1 MTLEIKE
8 VKNRRDLKSFVQFP
22 FKLYKDNPFWVPQ
35 LINDEINSLREDK
48 NPAFEYCRARYWL
61 ALRDGKAVGRI
72 AGIISQ
78 RHMEKWGQP
87 YMRFSRIDFVD
98 DPEVSAALLGVV
110 EDWAR
115 VEGLK
120 AVHGPLGFSNMDHSG
135 MLVQG
140 FDELATNATLY
151 NYAYY
156 PQHLEALGYGKEK
169 DWVEFELYMPAED
182 NERIHK
188 LSEMLQKRY
197 GLRLLETDDKQ
208 VLLPYARELFE
219 LYNQAYR
226 KLFGSTELTE
236 KQIEAYIQQYIGF
249 ISPKFLPV
257 VLDADGKM
265 VAFGITIPSLSRA
278 LQKARGR
285 LFPFGIFHLMR
296 ALKKN
301 DRVDFYLI
309 AIKEEWQGRGVNAIL
324 FSRLLKVFRE
334 FGIQVAESNP
344 ELEDN
349 LAVQAQWE
357 RFDKRQHKRRRSFI
371 KIF

>member
-1 MTLEIKE
+1 MSLEIKE
-8 VKNRRDLKSFVQFP
+8 VKNRKDLKSFVKFP
-22 FKLYKDNPFWVPQ
+22 YKLYEDNPFWVPP
-35 LINDEINSLREDK
+35 LFNDEINSLSKDK
-48 NPAFEYCRARYWL
+48 NPAFEYCCARYWL
-61 ALRDGKAVGRI
+61 AVKDGEVVGRI

-98 DPEVSAALLGVV
+98 DPEVSAALLGAV
-110 EDWAR
+110 EGWAR
-115 VEGLK
+115 AEGLK

-135 MLVQG
+135 MLVHG
-140 FDELATNATLY
+140 FNELATNATIY
-151 NYAYY
+151 NHAYY
-156 PQHLEALGYGKEK
+156 PQHLETLGYGKEK

-182 NERIHK
+182 DERIHK
-188 LSEMLQKRY
+188 LSDMLQKRY
-197 GLRLLETDDKQ
+197 GLKLLETDDKQ

-236 KQIEAYIQQYIGF
+236 KQIQAYIQQYIGF

-278 LQKARGR
+278 LQRARGR
-285 LFPFGIFHLMR
+285 LFPFGIFHLIR

-301 DRVDFYLI
+301 DRIDFYLI

-334 FGIQVAESNP
+334 YGIQVAESNP

-357 RFDKRQHKRRRSFI
+357 RFEKRQHKRRRSFI
-371 KIF
+371 KHL